1 MKTYS
6 RRELYAAGEFL
17 GESATV
23 HKVGGGRIYGGG
35 GSGGGSPAP
44 TQSTSYNTNVPEYAR
59 PYVENML
66 QSAQAQIYNDDMT
79 TFRPYQA
86 YSSNVNDYFAGF
98 SPMQMQAQ
106 QATAGLQTPTQYQAG
121 TELAG
126 LGGLGSLGLAGQAA
140 GAGQQYA
147 QMATSPAAQQAYMSP
162 YMQNVVDYQKSQAL
176 RDYQMA
182 APMRARQAIGAG
194 AFGGSRQAIMEAE
207 AERALGSQLQ
217 GIAAQGSQNAFQQA
231 QQAQQFGA
239 NLGLQGIQAG
249 LGGLGQAIGAGS
261 ALGQLGTQ
269 QLGAQQNIIGLQSQM
284 GAQQQALEQNKI
296 NQAIQDYA
304 TAQQY
309 PYMQLGIMNAMLRG
323 LPLQQT
329 TTQTYQA
336 APSMTSQIA
345 GLGTA
350 GVGAYGLGK
359 AAGIFKDGGEVKQKS
374 SGLADLQLHRLVGNA

>member
-98 SPMQMQAQ
+98 SPLQMQAQ

>member
-98 SPMQMQAQ
+98 SPIQMQAQ